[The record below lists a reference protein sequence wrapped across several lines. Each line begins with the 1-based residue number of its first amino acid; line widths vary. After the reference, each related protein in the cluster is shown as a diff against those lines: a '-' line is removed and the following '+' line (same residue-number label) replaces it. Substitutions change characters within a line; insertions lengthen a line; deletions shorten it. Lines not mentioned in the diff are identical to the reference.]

1 MKYNKQTFE
10 INNINLGEAMNI
22 ASDYKNATE
31 EQLASA
37 RTALRGIY
45 EKISIAFD
53 LVRTELEDRA
63 KQKMV
68 QDTIFSWISEDGTG
82 TEVLTETITVTSV
95 DLAGIHKDAQPVVS
109 ASYSD
114 LVYAEM
120 FRPTAVGSKKEAIRL
135 ANEGRLPNASKRVK
149 TTTIVQTKLFDIVAK
164 SENKEDK

>member
-22 ASDYKNATE
+22 ASDYKNATD

-37 RTALRGIY
+37 RNALRGIY

-53 LVRTELEDRA
+53 LVRSELETRA
-63 KQKMV
+63 EQKKV

-82 TEVLTETITVTSV
+82 VEVLTETITVTSV
-95 DLAGIHKDAQPVVS
+95 DLAGIHKDAQITVTAAYADPV
-109 ASYSD
+109 YE
-114 LVYAEM
+114 EM

-135 ANEGRLPNASKRVK
+135 AKEGRLPNASKRVK
-149 TTTIVQTKLFDIVAK
+149 DTTIIQTKLFDIVTK